1 MTGISRLQP
10 ELDEQQHP
18 LSWLKTHSKGG
29 GKERAKLELPK
40 PVQAGWEVFAS
51 ISQLM
56 ASWKIKPEQQLQGSK
71 QSSHGGWE
79 GSWHSVPNFV
89 ILLNE
94 LFQTVDYIY

>member
-1 MTGISRLQP
+1 MAGILRLQP
-10 ELDEQQHP
+10 ALMSSSILILAENTQQ
-18 LSWLKTHSKGG
+18 GG
-29 GKERAKLELPK
+29 GKKKEKLELQK
-40 PVQAGWEVFAS
+40 PVQAEWEVFAS

-71 QSSHGGWE
+71 QSSCGGWE
-79 GSWHSVPNFV
+79 ESWHSVPNFV

>member
-1 MTGISRLQP
+1 MPTRLQP
-10 ELDEQQHP
+10 ALDEQQHP
-18 LSWLKTHSKGG
+18 HPWLKTHSKGD
-29 GKERAKLELPK
+29 GKEKAKLELQK

-56 ASWKIKPEQQLQGSK
+56 ASWKIKAEQQLQGSK

-94 LFQTVDYIY
+94 LFQTVDHIY